1 MRRLAF
7 YDLRDWWLSDE
18 RIAELLQTNRG
29 FSPFF
34 PAADQP
40 ESSLPYIRY
49 DVDRRIDTNQWW
61 MYNEGVLLDIFT
73 ESIDDSNEIM
83 NRILDYSVQGDAS
96 ARSLERFIL
105 QSGKKKEFE
114 FHSIEYIEGGGINPP
129 DEQGGASYR
138 SFMLLIR
145 YSPLEG
151 RLIAP

>member
-7 YDLRDWWLSDE
+7 YDLRDWWLADE
-18 RIAELLQTNRG
+18 RIAQLLRTDRG
-29 FSPFF
+29 FSPFY

-49 DVDRRIDTNQWW
+49 DVDRRIDTNTWW
-61 MYNEGVLLDIFT
+61 IYNEGILLDIFT

-83 NRILDYSVQGDAS
+83 NRILDYSVQGDES
-96 ARSLERFIL
+96 ARELERWII
-105 QSGKKKEFE
+105 QENRPKDFE
-114 FHSIEYIEGGGINPP
+114 FHSIEYLEGGNINPP
-129 DEQGGASYR
+129 DEQGGSVYR
-138 SFMLLIR
+138 SLMLLIR